1 MTGPQVGTCDTD
13 FSTFLLSF
21 GRCTTVNDD
30 LHHYSVVAIQIFSP
44 KPCRS
49 SQAQQPCT
57 LWDCFS
63 QSISILQVLPTK
75 ASTQFDFGVISSTPF
90 TSTKTDR
97 LYGNNTTVLLEQRP
111 GTLNCPQQLLAE
123 GRDKMGCKGESC
135 CITAWTPQFG
145 VRSSGHATPAQH
157 CIIPLYFC

>member
-97 LYGNNTTVLLEQRP
+97 LYGIIPQYCWNKGQELLTALNNFLLRAGTKWAAKVRAAVLLLGHP
-111 GTLNCPQQLLAE
+111 NLA
-123 GRDKMGCKGESC
+123 
-135 CITAWTPQFG
+135 
-145 VRSSGHATPAQH
+145 
-157 CIIPLYFC
+157 